1 MGGWNGTCGLSQ
13 LPIYEGQPVM
23 GFLVKES
30 NLKRLMGG
38 GDCYARDLFAP
49 MTPVIKGYYTG
60 YGDME
65 QIENEAL
72 ILPFI
77 QSFFEQN
84 LLKFDETSGEEF
96 PMDFRELSL
105 EQWLHLVERGA
116 IYAEERNFIT
126 KEVERLNVGM
136 MMVIPSVFETLAQT
150 PQMTEE
156 MVIFKE
162 EIRSQQEV
170 IEKFQDLTQIKNV
183 LHAFDTSFHRA
194 AYHLK
199 GCWQVYLETE
209 DEALYQALLQTEALE
224 WMLQAL
230 RKFWMPQS
238 GVGSQSN
245 HMLFKPLLEGMTR
258 YMRKCEKEWE
268 L

>member
-49 MTPVIKGYYTG
+49 MTPAIKGCYTG
-60 YGDME
+60 DGE
-65 QIENEAL
+65 VKQIENEAL

-77 QSFFEQN
+77 QSFFEQGR
-84 LLKFDETSGEEF
+84 LKFDETSGEEF

-105 EQWLHLVERGA
+105 EQWLHLVEREA

-162 EIRSQQEV
+162 EIRSQQEMV
-170 IEKFQDLTQIKNV
+170 KEFQGFTH
-183 LHAFDTSFHRA
+183 LHVFDTTFHRA

-199 GCWQVYLETE
+199 SYWQFYLKTE
-209 DEALYQALLQTEALE
+209 DETLYQALLQTEALE
-224 WMLQAL
+224 WMLQQL

-238 GVGSQSN
+238 GVGSQDD
-245 HMLFKPLLEGMTR
+245 HTLFKPLLEGMTR